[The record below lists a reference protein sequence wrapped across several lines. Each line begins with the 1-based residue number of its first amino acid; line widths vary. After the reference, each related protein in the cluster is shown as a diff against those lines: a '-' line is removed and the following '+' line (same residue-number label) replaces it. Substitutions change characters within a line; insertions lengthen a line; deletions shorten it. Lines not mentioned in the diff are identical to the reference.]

1 MRKRITVHITT
12 TAETSY
18 EYISTGM
25 GKVKILNPS
34 GCSAI
39 VDVCGSPEECANE
52 VRRRFGLYIDSYL
65 KSDEVVHEFT
75 LIQKDTEIFYEE
87 TNLKLNAMQNT
98 WSEVLTDDK
107 DTTSDGV
114 SALSALGI
122 AGAVVLLPFGLPLVA
137 FVFTVGILS
146 LGFAPVRAVWD
157 WFWGKDQKKR
167 DAIDK
172 EYENCRV
179 TVRTT
184 VRVQLERNAGAV
196 LEKLI
201 VKVTENE
208 LPRRIGALE
217 ELIKQLRESRQKI
230 IDKRNMLE
238 SLQGKIIEMETSI
251 LKFQKELK

>member
-1 MRKRITVHITT
+1 MS
-12 TAETSY
+12 TSN
-18 EYISTGM
+18 

-34 GCSAI
+34 GYSAI
-39 VDVCGSPEECANE
+39 VDVCDSPEECANE

-87 TNLKLNAMQNT
+87 TNLKLNAMQNE
-98 WSEVLTDDK
+98 WSRILKDDK
-107 DTTSDGV
+107 GTTSEEAN
-114 SALSALGI
+114 ALSALGI
-122 AGAVVLLPFGLPLVA
+122 AAAVVLLPFGLPLVA
-137 FVFTVGILS
+137 FAFTVGLLS

-157 WFWGKDQKKR
+157 WLMNKDQKKR

-179 TVRTT
+179 TVRKT
-184 VRVQLERNAGAV
+184 VRVQLETNAGTV

-217 ELIKQLRESRQKI
+217 EMIRQLRESRQKI

-238 SLQGKIIEMETSI
+238 ILQGKIIDMEKSI
-251 LKFQKELK
+251 LKFQKDLK